1 MGDSDTAPSL
11 GTKAQ
16 NTLLCFFLA
25 LFSSPG
31 APRPMPAT
39 TPVTEDSQDTHSG
52 TGERLVTP

>member
-11 GTKAQ
+11 GTKAH

-31 APRPMPAT
+31 APCPMPAT
-39 TPVTEDSQDTHSG
+39 TPVTEDSQDTQGQVS
-52 TGERLVTP
+52 T